1 MQATVRRVALVLV
14 AIGCGRAPPAGP
26 PIEAPRP
33 EPIAA
38 RPPRGPVEYEAK
50 WKGLSFGAYL
60 APKEG
65 LVADDGGFD
74 AVLMFH
80 GGAMAEKEI
89 RASGINAVFVASTLG
104 IGSIHYNDA
113 FQSPERFGHALNEL
127 SRAMSEGSK
136 QKAHVRRA
144 AIIAWSAGFGAPQK
158 ILAQK
163 YDDVVDTVFL
173 LDGIHAGY
181 LEPASAKRAD
191 PRYVSM
197 FIKFAKGAVEGR
209 KLMVITHSSVQTPD
223 YATSKETTAA
233 LLEAV
238 GVQPEKLDNVPF
250 KDMHMILRADA
261 GNLHVRGFSGMD
273 KKDHVQHLY
282 LVGDFLRDYL
292 APRWAK

>member
-1 MQATVRRVALVLV
+1 VIRRPLVVALL
-14 AIGCGRAPPAGP
+14 AAACARTPPP
-26 PIEAPRP
+26 K
-33 EPIAA
+33 
-38 RPPRGPVEYEAK
+38 PPRESPPPSEPKAAPGPVEYEAK
-50 WKGLSFGAYL
+50 WKGLSFGTYL

-74 AVLMFH
+74 AVFMFH
-80 GGAMAEKEI
+80 GGAMADKEI
-89 RASGINAVFVASTLG
+89 RASGINAVFAASTFG

-113 FQSPERFGHALNEL
+113 FQSPERFGHVMNEL
-127 SRAMSEGSK
+127 ARAVGDASRK
-136 QKAHVRRA
+136 KAHVRRA

-181 LEPASAKRAD
+181 LEPASAKKAD

-197 FIKFAKGAVEGR
+197 FIKFAKAAVEGR
-209 KLMVITHSSVQTPD
+209 KLMVITHSSVLTPD

-292 APRWAK
+292 APRWAR